1 MQLFL
6 TRTFQKNFERLP
18 DEVRARVNPL
28 TPRHESR
35 GLFGVNPEPRLSS
48 PPFKAGLGAGERV
61 KEALLKI
68 RKNPARG
75 KRLQGQLKGEF
86 SLRVGAYRIIYTL
99 DAEGNVWIE
108 TVRARKDAYR

>member
-18 DEVRARVNPL
+18 DEVRARV
-28 TPRHESR
+28 
-35 GLFGVNPEPRLSS
+35 
-48 PPFKAGLGAGERV
+48 KD
-61 KEALLKI
+61 ALDKI

-86 SLRVGAYRIIYTL
+86 SLRVGAYRIIYML